1 MTNAGRLER
10 LLARIDA
17 LNQQDPNREL
27 VDGTPLPCE
36 YAYSQR
42 LTNWV
47 LRLAPQTSE
56 PLRIAARG
64 QHVRRWT
71 IPREQYPRTRA
82 GYLKW
87 RETLK
92 RFHADTITTLM
103 REEGYPEET
112 VARVARLIMKKDLGA
127 DPDTQTLEDALC
139 LIFLETQL
147 SDLRQK
153 TAEPALLEALRKS
166 WKKMSPRA
174 RELALALPLG
184 EADRALVERALA
196 SGG

>member
-1 MTNAGRLER
+1 M
-10 LLARIDA
+10 
-17 LNQQDPNREL
+17 PREFA
-27 VDGTPLPCE
+27 
-36 YAYSQR
+36 YAQR
-42 LTNWV
+42 VTDWV
-47 LRLAPQTSE
+47 LRLDPQASE

-71 IPREQYPRTRA
+71 IPREQYPRIRA

-92 RFHADTITTLM
+92 RFHADTIAALM

-147 SDLRQK
+147 ADLRQK

-174 RELALALPLG
+174 QALARTLSLG
-184 EADRALVERALA
+184 EEERALLERA
-196 SGG
+196 LG

>member
-1 MTNAGRLER
+1 MSAERFAR
-10 LLARIDA
+10 LLKRIDA
-17 LNQQDPNREL
+17 LNQDDPTQEL
-27 VDGTPLPCE
+27 VDGKSLPRE

-42 LTNWV
+42 LTDWV
-47 LRLAPQTSE
+47 LRLDPQASE

-92 RFHADTITTLM
+92 RFHADTITALM

-139 LIFLETQL
+139 LIFLEIQL
-147 SDLRQK
+147 ADLRQK

-174 RELALALPLG
+174 QALARTLSLG
-184 EADRALVERALA
+184 EEERALLERA
-196 SGG
+196 LG